1 MIPKTIHY
9 VWVGGAPK
17 PPIVQMCIESWRR
30 FCPGWEIREWGDET
44 VMRIGVRYAKEA
56 YAQRKWAF
64 VADWLRLY
72 VLHEYGGFY
81 LDTDMEMLKPIDDLA
96 GNRLTMGLV
105 DRHGKV
111 LFNGGVIGCE
121 RGDETIG
128 GLLGIYDDIPF
139 VKSDGELDQ
148 TPNTV
153 RMVDYFAKRWNLVP
167 ERADRTIDMGDGR
180 MFYPHDFFLSRGGYT
195 YHHYCASW
203 LDDWI
208 RKVWL
213 SIGPYKLVRFKK
225 RKEAKSDAPSLL
237 PGESRMA
244 GLRLSKRKTV
254 WIVRVPPDPA
264 KTIHVAIACND
275 AYAFP
280 ARVLISCVLRHVSAP
295 VRFHLLSTGI
305 SDDSIAS
312 LRSLFRPGSQHGLD
326 VYNNLAISFP
336 LSPHCAHISR
346 DTYLRFLLPEVLV
359 GIDKVIY
366 LDIDLLV
373 RGDIAPLWNADIG
386 TAAIAGV
393 VEEQMFTNGYPQSI
407 GMKPGAPY
415 FNAGVLLMN
424 LLKIRQ
430 LNLSERWKQIAAK
443 GEFRFLDEDIIN
455 IACEGMFA
463 ELSMFWNFN
472 LYYYRVYKAQKRKAK
487 IIHFTGPE
495 KPWTNPKAGRHCNRE
510 WRKAAAIAGKKDLSW

>member
-1 MIPKTIHY
+1 MTPKIIHY

-17 PPIVQMCIESWRR
+17 PPIVLHCIESWRR
-30 FCPGWEIREWGDET
+30 FCPGWEIREWGDESLD
-44 VMRIGVRYAKEA
+44 GVGNRYLREA
-56 YAQRKWAF
+56 VEHRKWAF
-64 VADWLRLY
+64 AADYLRLKI
-72 VLHEYGGFY
+72 LNDCGGFY
-81 LDTDMEMLKPIDDLA
+81 LDSDLELLKPIDGFCACDFVTGFIDRPPNVFLNMCFLGAAKGNVRIAEMLA
-96 GNRLTMGLV
+96 EYERISFV
-105 DRHGKV
+105 GK
-111 LFNGGVIGCE
+111 
-121 RGDETIG
+121 
-128 GLLGIYDDIPF
+128 
-139 VKSDGELDQ
+139 DGELDQ
-148 TPNTV
+148 TPNVV
-153 RMVDYFAKRWNLVP
+153 RFARYFA
-167 ERADRTIDMGDGR
+167 
-180 MFYPHDFFLSRGGYT
+180 SRGFDFSDAHATVDLSLTERIFPVEWFNSRKGYAF
-195 YHHYCASW
+195 HHYAASW
-203 LDDWI
+203 LDDWA

-213 SIGPYKLVRFKK
+213 KCGRWKLVRFKK
-225 RKEAKSDAPSLL
+225 RKEAESDAPSLL

-254 WIVRVPPDPA
+254 WIVRAPPDPA

-326 VYNNLAISFP
+326 VYNNLAITFP

-366 LDIDLLV
+366 LDIDILV

-430 LNLSERWKQIAAK
+430 LNLPERWKQIAAK

-472 LYYYRVYKAQKRKAK
+472 MYYYRVYKAQKRKAK

-510 WRKAAAIAGKKDLSW
+510 WSKAAAIAGEKDLSW